1 MVTHDPR
8 FARHAD
14 RTIHLFD
21 GQVVDESD
29 YDSDEWLISAEHFRY
44 DLAGYETWFKDGDND
59 QTTMTVDFAGHVLT
73 SATTNAGYPSDLK
86 G

>member
-21 GQVVDESD
+21 GQIVDE
-29 YDSDEWLISAEHFRY
+29 EGHAQASAV
-44 DLAGYETWFKDGDND
+44 A
-59 QTTMTVDFAGHVLT
+59 A
-73 SATTNAGYPSDLK
+73 ATNRGGS
-86 G
+86 

>member
-21 GQVVDESD
+21 GRIVDE
-29 YDSDEWLISAEHFRY
+29 E
-44 DLAGYETWFKDGDND
+44 
-59 QTTMTVDFAGHVLT
+59 GHAAASVAA
-73 SATTNAGYPSDLK
+73 S
-86 G
+86 